1 MVLSTVVFLVGI
13 GVLYVG
19 AEAMVKG
26 AATLALRYG
35 LRPIVVGLTVV
46 ALGTSMPEFVIN
58 FFSAIAGEDALAIGN
73 IIGSNICNIALILGI
88 SAVVL
93 PLSVDRAMLRKEYPM
108 MLGAMLAF
116 YLLALDGRLGTVDGF
131 LLVCGL
137 VGFLVFVV
145 VDAQRHAAQHADSD
159 ADDLAEVETEDL
171 AEVETE
177 DLHASPAKQAG
188 YLAAGMVGLTL
199 GARLM
204 VDSAVDIARY
214 MGVGEVTIGLTI
226 VAVGTSLPEL
236 AASVVSSSRGEA
248 EMSVGNSMGSNLLNV
263 LFVVGLVSMMRPLN
277 VKPMSLDVHF
287 PVMIGFTLLLFPLAW
302 TGRRIT
308 RLEGSFMLVGF
319 LGYMSYLVWS
329 V

>member
-35 LRPIVVGLTVV
+35 LRPVVVGLTVV

-145 VDAQRHAAQHADSD
+145 VDAQRHAAQRADSD

>member
-35 LRPIVVGLTVV
+35 LRPVVVGLTVV

-145 VDAQRHAAQHADSD
+145 VDAQRHAAQRADSD

-171 AEVETE
+171 AEVEKE

>member
-1 MVLSTVVFLVGI
+1 
-13 GVLYVG
+13 
-19 AEAMVKG
+19 
-26 AATLALRYG
+26 
-35 LRPIVVGLTVV
+35 
-46 ALGTSMPEFVIN
+46 
-58 FFSAIAGEDALAIGN
+58 
-73 IIGSNICNIALILGI
+73 
-88 SAVVL
+88 
-93 PLSVDRAMLRKEYPM
+93 
-108 MLGAMLAF
+108 
-116 YLLALDGRLGTVDGF
+116 
-131 LLVCGL
+131 
-137 VGFLVFVV
+137 
-145 VDAQRHAAQHADSD
+145 
-159 ADDLAEVETEDL
+159 
-171 AEVETE
+171 
-177 DLHASPAKQAG
+177 
-188 YLAAGMVGLTL
+188 MVGLTL

-248 EMSVGNSMGSNLLNV
+248 ELSVGNSMGSNLLNV

>member
-116 YLLALDGRLGTVDGF
+116 YLLALDGRLGNVDGF

-145 VDAQRHAAQHADSD
+145 VDAQRHAAQRAESD